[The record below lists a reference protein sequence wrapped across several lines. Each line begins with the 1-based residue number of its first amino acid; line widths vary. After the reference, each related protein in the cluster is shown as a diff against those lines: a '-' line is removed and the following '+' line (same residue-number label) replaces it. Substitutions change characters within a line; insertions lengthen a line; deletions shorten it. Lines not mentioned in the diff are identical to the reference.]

1 MSSSIINYAKYGGIQ
16 SLPAAVV
23 FTILYVPL
31 AAWYIRVVF
40 GCLRRFVIALAVF
53 CHIRIAAFAVRAAL
67 ASSQTAADNFNIYIA
82 EQVLLSIGYFGLL
95 FAVYDLV
102 NDRTEIFEQDYF
114 KDSTGGRPR
123 MSLPLRLI
131 RNRHLFNLAMMVGVV
146 LGIVGITKT
155 SDPHASLVLRKVSVA
170 IFLALT
176 ALTTLHTLHLLRI
189 EFIDDGI
196 RYPEHSSFGAK
207 NGALI
212 LLAISLLLLVREI
225 FVAATLG
232 NVKVYQNEH
241 FWYPLVAVPEL
252 LAVILFLVPGLIHLQ

>member
-1 MSSSIINYAKYGGIQ
+1 MSSSINYAKYGGIQ

-40 GCLRRFVIALAVF
+40 GCVRRFVIALAVF

-67 ASSQTAADNFNIYIA
+67 ATSATAGENLNVYIA

-102 NDRTEIFEQDYF
+102 NDRTEIVEEDYF
-114 KDSTGGRPR
+114 KDGTAKPR
-123 MSLPLRLI
+123 ISLPIRLLR
-131 RNRHLFNLAMMVGVV
+131 NKHLFHLIMMAAVV

-155 SDPHASLVLRKVSVA
+155 SDAHVSLVLRRASVG

-176 ALTTLHTLHLLRI
+176 ALTTLHTLHLVRL
-189 EFIDDGI
+189 ESIDQGI
-196 RYPEHSSFGAK
+196 TYPEHASFGAK
-207 NGALI
+207 NGAPI
-212 LLAISLLLLVREI
+212 LLIIAILLLVREI
-225 FVAATLG
+225 FVTATLG
-232 NVKVYQNEH
+232 NLKVYQNEH
-241 FWYPLVAVPEL
+241 FWYPLVAVPEIF
-252 LAVILFLVPGLIHLQ
+252 AVIFFLVPGLIPRK